1 MRNSR
6 IFAALLLTMGLGG
19 PSAAQGPDQTASQT
33 VVLPSLPG
41 MKNQEI
47 RLSGQDLAAAET
59 TGPEISYAA
68 RLVQWEEGRS
78 VTVRLEDGT
87 TRVVPVASNVIFPP
101 DLRPGAMVTFL
112 IRQTTTGGY
121 RVMGMTTGGAVM
133 PQPAAATPPPAQAAP
148 PAGGAEATP
157 PPILTPPPSPPK
169 GKAVRG
175 ATYLTIRG
183 KLTAYESGTS
193 VTVTEKNGKV
203 RTIAIAKD
211 AKVPA
216 DLAVGESVSVRV
228 PLQKPFDG
236 RTTDQISRATP
247 PKTPIPS
254 KFQSA
259 QSPKN

>member
-1 MRNSR
+1 MLNRRLS
-6 IFAALLLTMGLGG
+6 AAVLLTMGLAW
-19 PSAAQGPDQTASQT
+19 PSAAQSPDQTASQT

-47 RLSGQDLAAAET
+47 RLSGQDLAAGEA
-59 TGPEISYAA
+59 TGPEIAYAA

-112 IRQTTTGGY
+112 IRQISSGGY
-121 RVMGMTTGGAVM
+121 RVMGMTTGGAPM
-133 PQPAAATPPPAQAAP
+133 PQPAAATPPPAPVVP
-148 PAGGAEATP
+148 PAGGEEAAP
-157 PPILTPPPSPPK
+157 PPMLTPPPSPPK

-183 KLTAYESGTS
+183 TLTAYESGTS

-211 AKVPA
+211 AKVPG
-216 DLAVGESVSVRV
+216 DLAVGENVSVRV
-228 PLQKPFDG
+228 PIQRPFDG
-236 RTTDQISRATP
+236 KTTDQISRAAP

-254 KFQSA
+254 KFKDA
-259 QSPKN
+259 QSPKY